1 MKVVAIIQARMG
13 SSRLPGKMLKDLVGK
28 PLIWHLIH
36 RLQRSVTVNEIVL
49 ATTTQKADD
58 ALCAFAE
65 EAGLQVV
72 RGEDRDVLGRFAQGA
87 ETSGADIIVRVNGDA
102 PLIDPA
108 FIDAQVT
115 ALQTQNVDFVAL
127 PEGTPCI
134 HDGVDAMSRHA
145 LDIMMA
151 EAREDPVAVEH
162 VSGYIKLHPD
172 RFRIGV
178 FEIPHILQWH
188 GARLSIDTPADL
200 AFMERLYAELGVPA
214 GEARLADAS
223 KLLQARPDLVA
234 LNAHVQQKRMSDSHG
249 TVLIRAD
256 GGGSLGLGHVMRT
269 LAVAEILRD
278 ELGYGVVFAMDAEG
292 RLADGVRL
300 VTARGFRVETK
311 DRESE
316 AAWLKDICRIDLPG
330 SILFDIRT
338 NLSADE
344 VEEIGELVSKVVTLD
359 DGSDRRLVADV
370 AIFPPV
376 SQVEAMDW
384 SGAKGKV
391 IADWDHVVLSSGA
404 VAAAFTPGIRARA
417 PKLFVNFGGSDP
429 FSLTVPAAQ
438 MLSRLVPDQE
448 VTFVLGPGVSG
459 AEARAGE
466 VRDFSEHFTVQIAP
480 ENFFAVA
487 AAHDLALI
495 AWGVT
500 AWELAHAGV
509 PAVLVCLDD
518 DQYISAETFE
528 HQGIASRALMVSA
541 GELPDLECHLIAWL
555 NNSDKRQK
563 SAEKSIRLID
573 GNGARR
579 VASTMLWGQ
588 TPKN

>member
-49 ATTTQKADD
+49 ATTTQRADD
-58 ALCAFAE
+58 PLCAFAE

-72 RGEDRDVLGRFAQGA
+72 RGDDWDVLGRFAQGA
-87 ETSGADIIVRVNGDA
+87 QTSGADIIVRVNGDA
-102 PLIDPA
+102 PLIDPG

-115 ALQTQNVDFVAL
+115 ALQTQNVDFVVL
-127 PEGTPCI
+127 SEGTLCI
-134 HDGVDAMSRHA
+134 HDGVDAMSRRA

-151 EAREDPVAVEH
+151 QAREDPVAVEH
-162 VSGYIKLHPD
+162 VSGYIKLHPE
-172 RFRIGV
+172 RFRIGL
-178 FEIPHILQWH
+178 FEIPDNLQWD

-200 AFMERLYAELGVPA
+200 VFMERLYAELGAAA

-223 KLLQARPDLVA
+223 NLLQARPDLVA
-234 LNAHVQQKRMSDSHG
+234 LNAHVQQKQMTDTHG

-269 LAVAEILRD
+269 LAIAEVLRD
-278 ELGYGVVFAMDAEG
+278 ELGYGVVFAMKAEG
-292 RLADGVRL
+292 RLADGVCL
-300 VTARGFRVETK
+300 VEAQGFRVEIK
-311 DRESE
+311 GEGSE
-316 AAWLKDICRIDLPG
+316 AAWIKDLCRTEEPG

-338 NLSADE
+338 DLSADE
-344 VEEIGELVSKVVTLD
+344 VGEIGELVSKVVTLD

-376 SQVEAMDW
+376 PQVAAMDW

-404 VAAAFTPGIRARA
+404 AASASISGDHARA

-429 FSLTVPAAQ
+429 FNLTVPAAQ
-438 MLSRLVPDQE
+438 ILSALAPDQE
-448 VTFVLGPGVSG
+448 ATFVFAPGVAD
-459 AEARAGE
+459 AEARAEE
-466 VRDFSEHFTVQIAP
+466 VRACSKHFTALVAP
-480 ENFFAVA
+480 DDFLGLA
-487 AAHDLALI
+487 ASHDLALI
-495 AWGVT
+495 AYGVT

-509 PAVLVCLDD
+509 PTVLVCLDD
-518 DQYISAETFE
+518 DQYASAQTFE
-528 HQGIASRALMVSA
+528 RQGIASRALMPSP
-541 GELPDLECHLIAWL
+541 GKLPDVGNHLMSWL
-555 NNSDKRQK
+555 DNPDKREK
-563 SAEKSIRLID
+563 SAEKSANLID

-588 TPKN
+588 TLEA